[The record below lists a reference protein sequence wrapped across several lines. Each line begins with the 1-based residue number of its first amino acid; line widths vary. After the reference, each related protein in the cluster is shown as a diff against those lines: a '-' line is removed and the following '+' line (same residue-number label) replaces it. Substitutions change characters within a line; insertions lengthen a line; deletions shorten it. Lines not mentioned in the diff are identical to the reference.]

1 MSMLAS
7 ENHKP
12 TSLGY
17 NGFFLL
23 ASTMSQLETAKLLWS
38 ENAAPMSSDY
48 GDVYFSVDD
57 GLRESEYV
65 FLDHNRLA
73 ERFAALENHPSSLF
87 TIIETGFGT
96 GLNFSLTLALWQRCA
111 PAQARLRYISI
122 EKHPLTLDDLRRAYQ
137 HWPGLNKVAEQWLT
151 VYPPLFPGRHICPV
165 GNNVELWLALQDVS
179 EALDELHGSLH
190 PQHRQAQTVAD
201 AWFLDGFAPSK
212 NPAMWQPALF
222 QAMAELS
229 GTGTSFATFTA
240 AGIVKR
246 GLAEVGFVVNKVA
259 GFGRKRNMLCGHFEP
274 IQTLPLPVTP
284 KGHNATW
291 YLPPQ
296 KAGANTVAILGAGVA
311 AATLANAL
319 AVRGLKVSV
328 FEKASEIAQNGSG
341 NKQGVIYAKL
351 SHRDELSARFVTSAL
366 HFAHH
371 YYLPWFK
378 EGTLL
383 PGRDGDMCGVAHL
396 LDSDNQALRETF
408 AASPTFVSFHNI
420 DDASQRVG
428 APLSKP
434 AMLVHAGGWLYPR
447 AFCQA
452 AFAHPNIQLHL
463 NYEAQQ
469 PVKTAAGWE
478 IAGQTFDAVVVATG
492 SQLEGMV
499 DYLPIKP
506 IRGQV
511 SHIQSTGALTRLTM
525 ALCDK
530 GYIAPAMD
538 GQHCIGASF
547 NLGLNDLALRQQDH
561 RDNLDNLAQ
570 AIAGLAPELPSDA
583 DLDGRAAFRGTSPDY
598 LPLVGGVVDP
608 VRFCE
613 DFAELGKDATREV
626 SQNDSYHEGLYCLL
640 GLGSKGLTYAPLCAE
655 HLASLICGEASP
667 LPLSQQLA
675 LNPNR
680 FLLRA
685 IIKNKAQKF

>member
-1 MSMLAS
+1 
-7 ENHKP
+7 
-12 TSLGY
+12 
-17 NGFFLL
+17 
-23 ASTMSQLETAKLLWS
+23 MSQLETAKLLWS

-48 GDVYFSVDD
+48 GDVYFSIDD

-73 ERFAALENHPSSLF
+73 ERFAALDNHPSSLF

-96 GLNFSLTLALWQRCA
+96 GLNFSLTLELWQRCA

-122 EKHPLTLDDLRRAYQ
+122 EKHPLTLDDLRRASQ
-137 HWPGLNKVAEQWLT
+137 HWPSLNDVTEQWLA

-165 GNNVELWLALQDVS
+165 GHNVELWLALQDVS
-179 EALDELHGSLH
+179 EALDELHSSLH
-190 PQHRQAQTVAD
+190 PLHRQSQIVAD

-212 NPAMWQPALF
+212 NPAMWQAALF

-229 GTGTSFATFTA
+229 GPGTSFATFTA

-259 GFGRKRNMLCGHFEP
+259 GFGRKRDMLCGHFEP
-274 IQTLPLPVTP
+274 KHPSASPPTP
-284 KGHNATW
+284 RGHNAPW
-291 YLPPQ
+291 YLPAQ
-296 KAGANTVAILGAGVA
+296 RARATSVAILGAGVA

-319 AVRGLKVSV
+319 AVRGRKVSV

-366 HFAHH
+366 HYAHH
-371 YYLPWFK
+371 YYVHWFK
-378 EGTLL
+378 DGALV

-396 LDSDNQALRETF
+396 QDGDSKAVQETF
-408 AASPTFVSFHNI
+408 AASPTFVSFHSV
-420 DDASQRVG
+420 DEASQQVG
-428 APLSKP
+428 VPLSKP
-434 AMLVHAGGWLYPR
+434 AMLVHAGGWLHPR

-452 AFAHPNIQLHL
+452 AFAHPNIELHL
-463 NYEAQQ
+463 SCNTPQ
-469 PVKTAAGWE
+469 PIKTEAGWE

-492 SQLEGMV
+492 SQLDGMV

-511 SHIQSTGALTRLTM
+511 SHIQSNGALTTLAM

-530 GYIAPAMD
+530 GYIAPAMA

-547 NLGLNDLALRQQDH
+547 NLGLNDLTLRQQDH

-570 AIAGLAPELPSDA
+570 AIVGLAPALPSDEH
-583 DLDGRAAFRGTSPDY
+583 LDGRAAFRGTSPDY

-608 VRFCE
+608 ARFCE
-613 DFAELGKDATREV
+613 NFAVLGKDATREV
-626 SQNDSYHEGLYCLL
+626 AESYSYHDGLFCLL

-655 HLASLICGEASP
+655 HLASQICGETSP